1 MRLLTRRGGATH
13 DESPSSEVSAQDP
26 SRLRQSGQVLALFV
40 LSMIVLTGMVAVVVD
55 ISWFWSNS
63 LRVQRAA
70 DAAALAGAIYLPG
83 SPGAAY
89 SVARAEAT
97 KNGYTGGSGTTITP
111 TQDPS
116 NPRRLN
122 VRISTPVKTF
132 FAQIFGMS
140 QITVTETAR
149 AEYTLPVPMGSP
161 QSYLGIHNL
170 TYKNASGQWQ
180 TDDVNKAPG
189 ASGSNTLSSQGFWSA
204 VLTRGGQRS
213 NGDAYSPANNGGGAN
228 ASYDP
233 QGYRYTVDLPLGT
246 ANGRVFLFDA
256 TFCAVGHHT
265 SGSYLGTGDHWIGT
279 GGLPVTTEFTLWNT
293 RNTPFDTTDDFQV
306 ADSGTDF
313 ANENQVDKGTAYSGD
328 LRYSDGGYDG
338 LTSADC
344 QADSRHNDWYQ
355 LAQGLAGGT
364 YGLQVKTSNAA
375 NAGTNAENMFGIQAV
390 DGGAGQSFVHG
401 TERMAM
407 YNNLNGGTSLFYLAQ
422 IEAIHAGK
430 TMEIRLFDP
439 GDVGGNAILSLK
451 RPTSGGYVD
460 ATFSYTADNGRSG
473 TNVTSIQTAVSG
485 TNLFNNSWI
494 TISVPLPNTYGQGAD
509 NLQPSGES
517 QPGWWKVQY
526 DISASGNDT
535 TTWEVTIRG
544 NPVHLVAP

>member
-1 MRLLTRRGGATH
+1 
-13 DESPSSEVSAQDP
+13 
-26 SRLRQSGQVLALFV
+26 
-40 LSMIVLTGMVAVVVD
+40 
-55 ISWFWSNS
+55 
-63 LRVQRAA
+63 
-70 DAAALAGAIYLPG
+70 
-83 SPGAAY
+83 
-89 SVARAEAT
+89 
-97 KNGYTGGSGTTITP
+97 
-111 TQDPS
+111 
-116 NPRRLN
+116 
-122 VRISTPVKTF
+122 
-132 FAQIFGMS
+132 MS

-170 TYKNASGQWQ
+170 TYKNASGLWQ

-189 ASGSNTLSSQGFWSA
+189 ASGSTPLSSQGFWSA

-213 NGDAYSPANNGGGAN
+213 NGDAYSPANNGGGPN

-246 ANGRVFLFDA
+246 TNGRVFLFDA

-279 GGLPVTTEFTLWNT
+279 GGLPVTTEYTLWNT

-313 ANENQVDKGTAYSGD
+313 TNENQVDKGTAYSGD

-338 LTSADC
+338 STSADC

-355 LAQGLAGGT
+355 LAQNLAGGT
-364 YGLQVKTSNAA
+364 YGLQVKTSNAG

-407 YNNLNGGTSLFYLAQ
+407 YNNLNGGTSLFYMAQ
-422 IEAIHAGK
+422 IDSVHAGK
-430 TMEIRLFDP
+430 TWR
-439 GDVGGNAILSLK
+439 S
-451 RPTSGGYVD
+451 TSSTRATSAATRYPEPQATQRHAYID

-473 TNVTSIQTAVSG
+473 TNVTLDPDHSSAGSP
-485 TNLFNNSWI
+485 FNNSWI
-494 TISVPLPNTYGQGAD
+494 TIVVPLPSTYGRA
-509 NLQPSGES
+509 E
-517 QPGWWKVQY
+517 
-526 DISASGNDT
+526 T
-535 TTWEVTIRG
+535 R
-544 NPVHLVAP
+544 